1 MKLTRLALAVALL
14 TASEAFA
21 DTNTNGSYQLP
32 NMLVTSARQAEPRTQ
47 ATAANTVFTR
57 ADIERLQA
65 RSLPELLRRVPGVL
79 IGSAGG
85 LPSLSLRGTGTAQTL
100 VLLDGQ
106 RISSATTGFARLDY
120 LAIDNVERVEVIR
133 GPRSSLYGADAIGG
147 VIQIFTRGGE
157 PGLNPEVRLAA
168 GSDHAY
174 QRSLSLSG
182 GTQQTRVNLGASL
195 DEREGFDITRD
206 ERGAD
211 RDDDGQRTKALHLKL
226 DHQFDA
232 NWKGGLSLNDQ
243 RGENEYDDPNE
254 FVPGQP
260 QDKFRLSSYSGYLDG
275 QLTNNWNSRLE
286 LGRSFDRN
294 HAVGA
299 SSAWNNTLL
308 ETTRYSAA
316 WINRLKLSDRHQ
328 LSVGSDW
335 YEDHL
340 DSTTAFQE
348 DSRDN
353 LAVFAQ
359 HSFQGERFGTELG
372 LRHDDNQQFGSHD
385 SWNAAFTLPMGDTQR
400 WILSYGEGFRAPTF
414 SDLYGPLLWGPNPD
428 LNPETSKTY
437 ELQWRADLNGTQ
449 LEASLYRTDVE
460 DMIAWGGRQMEN
472 VNHAR
477 INGFEASVA
486 RELLGWQTSLGLS
499 IIDPRDRDSGRV
511 LQRRAKRTLSLDMDR
526 QFGEFGVG
534 ATWQAYSQ
542 RFDDGGFNAS
552 FQSERSTIPG
562 YAVLDLRT
570 SWQASP
576 ELRWEAKLEN
586 VLDKD
591 YHQALY
597 QRTFADMDS
606 VYGYR
611 NQGRTGLLAV
621 IWTPSF

>member
-1 MKLTRLALAVALL
+1 MKQTRLALAVALL
-14 TASEAFA
+14 PASQAFA
-21 DTNTNGSYQLP
+21 DANMADSYQLP
-32 NMLVTSARQAEPRTQ
+32 NMLITSARQAEPRAQ

-57 ADIERLQA
+57 VDIERLQT
-65 RSLPELLRRVPGVL
+65 RSLPELLRRVPGVQVS
-79 IGSAGG
+79 SAGG

-106 RISSATTGFARLDY
+106 RISSATSGFARLDY
-120 LAIDNVERVEVIR
+120 LSIDNVERVEVIR
-133 GPRSSLYGADAIGG
+133 GPRSSLYGADAVGG
-147 VIQIFTRGGE
+147 VVQIFTRSGE
-157 PGLNPEVRLAA
+157 PGLNPEVRLAV
-168 GSDHAY
+168 GSDQTY
-174 QRSLSLSG
+174 QRSLNLSG

-211 RDDDGQRTKALHLKL
+211 SDDDGQRTKALHLKL
-226 DHQFDA
+226 DHQFDT
-232 NWKGGLSLNDQ
+232 NWKAGLSLNDQ
-243 RGENEYDDPNE
+243 RGENEYDDAYE
-254 FVPGQP
+254 FAPGSP
-260 QDKFRLSSYSGYLDG
+260 QDEFRVSSYSGYLDG
-275 QLTNNWNSRLE
+275 QLSEAWNSRLE

-294 HAVGA
+294 RAVG
-299 SSAWNNTLL
+299 SAFNDSLL
-308 ETTRYSAA
+308 ETTRHSAS
-316 WINRLKLSDRHQ
+316 WINRLRLNENHQ
-328 LSVGSDW
+328 LSLGSDW
-335 YEDHL
+335 YEDRL
-340 DSTTAFQE
+340 DASTAYQE

-353 LAVFAQ
+353 LAFFAQ
-359 HSFQGERFGTELG
+359 HSYQGEDFGTELG
-372 LRHDDNQQFGSHD
+372 LRHDDNEQFGSHN
-385 SWNAAFTLPMGDTQR
+385 SWNAAFSLPVGQSQR

-414 SDLYGPLLWGPNPD
+414 TDLYAPPAWGPNPD
-428 LNPETSKTY
+428 LEPETSKTY
-437 ELQWRADLNGTQ
+437 ELQWRADFSGTQ

-460 DMIAWGGRQMEN
+460 DMIAWGGRRMEN

-486 RELLGWQTSLGLS
+486 RELLGWQANLGLS

-511 LQRRAKRTLSLDMDR
+511 LQRRAKRTLSLDLDR
-526 QFGEFGVG
+526 QLGDFGIG
-534 ATWQAYSQ
+534 ATWQAFSQ

-611 NQGRTGLLAV
+611 EQGRTGLLAV
-621 IWTPSF
+621 IWTPAL

>member
-1 MKLTRLALAVALL
+1 MKLSRLAIAVALL
-14 TASEAFA
+14 PATQAYA
-21 DTNTNGSYQLP
+21 DTKLSDSYQLP
-32 NMLVTSARQAEPRTQ
+32 NMLVTSARQAEPRAQ

-79 IGSAGG
+79 VSSAGG

-106 RISSATTGFARLDY
+106 RISSATSGFTRLDY
-120 LAIDNVERVEVIR
+120 LAIDSVERIEVIR

-147 VIQIFTRGGE
+147 VIQIFTRSGE

-168 GSDHAY
+168 GSEQNF

-182 GTQQTRVNLGASL
+182 GTEKTRVHLGASL

-206 ERGAD
+206 NIGAD
-211 RDDDGQRTKALHLKL
+211 RDEDGQRTKALHLKL
-226 DHQFDA
+226 DHQFEAD
-232 NWKGGLSLNDQ
+232 WKAGLSLNDQ
-243 RGENEYDDPNE
+243 RGKNEYDDAYE
-254 FVPGQP
+254 FAPGSP
-260 QDKFRLSSYSGYLDG
+260 RDEFRVSSYSGYLDG
-275 QLTNNWNSRLE
+275 QLNETWNSRLE

-294 HAVGA
+294 RAVG
-299 SSAWNNTLL
+299 SAFNDGLL
-308 ETTRYSAA
+308 ETTRHSAA
-316 WINRLKLSDRHQ
+316 WINHISLTEQHQ
-328 LSVGSDW
+328 LALGTDW
-335 YEDHL
+335 YEDRL
-340 DSTTAFQE
+340 NATTAYQE

-353 LAVFAQ
+353 MAFFAQ
-359 HSFQGERFGTELG
+359 HSYQGERFGTELG
-372 LRHDDNQQFGSHD
+372 LRHDDNEQFGRHK
-385 SWNAAFTLPMGDTQR
+385 SWNAAFSLPVGQWQR

-414 SDLYGPLLWGPNPD
+414 TDLYAPPAWGPNPD
-428 LNPETSKTY
+428 LKPETSKTY
-437 ELQWRADLNGTQ
+437 ELQWRADLSGTHF
-449 LEASLYRTDVE
+449 EASVYRTDVD

-486 RELLGWQTSLGLS
+486 QELLGWQTNLGVS

-511 LQRRAKRTLSLDMDR
+511 LQRRAKRTLSLDLDR
-526 QFGEFGVG
+526 QFGDFGFG
-534 ATWQAYSQ
+534 ATWQAFSQ
-542 RFDDGGFNAS
+542 RFDDSGFNAS

-570 SWQASP
+570 SWRASP

-591 YHQALY
+591 YHQAQY
-597 QRTFADMDS
+597 QRTFGDMDS

-611 NQGRTGLLAV
+611 EQGRAGLIAV
-621 IWTPSF
+621 TWTPAL

>member
-14 TASEAFA
+14 PAPQAFA
-21 DTNTNGSYQLP
+21 DTNMADSYQLP
-32 NMLVTSARQAEPRTQ
+32 NMLITSARQAEPRAQ

-65 RSLPELLRRVPGVL
+65 RSLPELLRRVPGVQVS
-79 IGSAGG
+79 SAGG

-106 RISSATTGFARLDY
+106 RISSATSGFARLDY

-133 GPRSSLYGADAIGG
+133 GPRSSLYGADAVGG
-147 VIQIFTRGGE
+147 VIQIFTRSGE
-157 PGLNPEVRLAA
+157 PGLNPEVRLAI
-168 GSDHAY
+168 GSDQTF
-174 QRSLSLSG
+174 QRSLNLSG

-211 RDDDGQRTKALHLKL
+211 SDDDGQRTKALHLKL

-232 NWKGGLSLNDQ
+232 DWKAGLSLNDQ
-243 RGENEYDDPNE
+243 RGENEYDDAYE
-254 FVPGQP
+254 FAPGSP
-260 QDKFRLSSYSGYLDG
+260 QDEFRVSSYSGYLDG
-275 QLTNNWNSRLE
+275 QLSEVWNSRLE

-294 HAVGA
+294 RAVG
-299 SSAWNNTLL
+299 SAFNDSLL
-308 ETTRYSAA
+308 ETTRHSAS
-316 WINRLKLSDRHQ
+316 WINRLRLNENHQ
-328 LSVGSDW
+328 LSLGSDW
-335 YEDHL
+335 YEDRL
-340 DSTTAFQE
+340 DASTAYQE

-353 LAVFAQ
+353 LAFFAQ
-359 HSFQGERFGTELG
+359 HSYQGEGFGTELG
-372 LRHDDNQQFGSHD
+372 LRHDDNEQFGSHN
-385 SWNAAFTLPMGDTQR
+385 SWNAAFSLPVGQSQR

-414 SDLYGPLLWGPNPD
+414 TDLYAPPAWGPNPD
-428 LNPETSKTY
+428 LEPETSKTY
-437 ELQWRADLNGTQ
+437 ELQWRGYFSGTQ

-460 DMIAWGGRQMEN
+460 DMIAWGGRRVEN

-486 RELLGWQTSLGLS
+486 RELLGWQANLGLS

-511 LQRRAKRTLSLDMDR
+511 LQRRAKRTLSLDLDR
-526 QFGEFGVG
+526 QFGDFGVG
-534 ATWQAYSQ
+534 ATWQAFSQ

-611 NQGRTGLLAV
+611 EQGRTGLLAI
-621 IWTPSF
+621 IWTPAF